1 MKKQQHVKF
10 LSIVLMIALIVLS
23 IPVGAS
29 AATETDKEWLSFS
42 ELCKEKGFVNGIQ
55 QPWFQKGSIGNDWG
69 YSSLDGY
76 AKCNFK
82 EEDFLKV
89 FYNCKAMGYDTFK
102 TWLSYNGAG
111 MIFDSNGDVVGI
123 DQTYIENLPKILQ
136 MAQDA
141 GLYVCLA
148 TFDHKEGYLANDT
161 SSYKY
166 ERLTRYLHNE
176 TAREMLFE
184 NWLRPILE
192 VVKEFPNVV
201 LIDLYVEPEAD
212 GGKWNVP
219 NGTNWDEMREFI
231 KAENDFIKEILP
243 DMETCCSAT
252 TKPVDMYETYS
263 GLDLDFYGY
272 DLYQSTGGA
281 TDTTDLFL
289 DAPFIYGEVGIE
301 VGTAIKGDEFV
312 SNWLTNYYS
321 EATQT
326 GVKAGFYWSYAFG
339 SEGNMT
345 VLDSKG
351 YPRAAM
357 LTSRFFQLDRD
368 YELSGEYPDM
378 DKPTMAYSTNEAI
391 TWMGSRGASKY
402 RVERSADL
410 KTWTVLK
417 TIDPEV
423 EKEYEYSTLMYQI
436 KDAEAAIIGGKFY
449 YRAVAIDAEGNESIS
464 EPSNIVKVKAVTCS
478 EEENLIKNYSFE
490 DENGFN
496 TNGRDG
502 KWHLASQNSTN
513 QAYLMKYITD
523 GVEGETTHT
532 GTHSVNKARLI
543 RQYVKV
549 KPNTDYTFTFY
560 VKFDNVAGFWNHFV
574 GVLTNVPEGSFAEAF
589 HTEYHGVMSSIQ
601 VPDNLKNGE
610 WQRMTY
616 FFNSG
621 DFEEVCIQV
630 QGYHTKADL
639 PEWYVDDIYLFE
651 TK

>member
-1 MKKQQHVKF
+1 MKKQMYVKI
-10 LSIVLMIALIVLS
+10 LSIVLVMALIVLS
-23 IPVGAS
+23 VPMSAS
-29 AATETDKEWLSFS
+29 AATEKDNKWLSFY
-42 ELCKEKGFVNGIQ
+42 ELCEQKGFVNGIQ
-55 QPWFQKGSIGNDWG
+55 HPYMTRASIGNDWG
-69 YSSLDGY
+69 YSSLDNY
-76 AKCNFK
+76 QKCNYK

-89 FYNCKAMGYDTFK
+89 FYNCKAMGYDIYK

-123 DQTYIENLPKILQ
+123 DQTYIENLPKILK
-136 MAQDA
+136 MAEDA
-141 GLYVCLA
+141 GLYICLA
-148 TFDHKEGYLANDT
+148 TFDHKEGYLSNDT

-176 TAREMLFE
+176 EARNMLFE

-192 VVKEFPNVV
+192 VIKDAPNVV

-243 DMETCCSAT
+243 DMETYCSAT
-252 TKPVDMYETYS
+252 SAPNDLYEFYS
-263 GLDLDFYGY
+263 SLGLDYYGY
-272 DLYQSTGGA
+272 DLYQGVGGA
-281 TDTTDLFL
+281 TETKDLFL
-289 DAPFIYGEVGIE
+289 DAPFIYGEIGIKQ
-301 VGTAIKGDEFV
+301 GTVVKDEEFI
-312 SNWLTNYYS
+312 SNWLGNYYS
-321 EATQT
+321 EAAQN
-326 GVKAGFYWSYAFG
+326 GVKAGFYWSYG
-339 SEGNMT
+339 WGNNGNMT
-345 VLDSKG
+345 VIDSKG
-351 YPRAAM
+351 LPRSAM

-378 DKPTMAYSTNEAI
+378 DKPAMTYSTNEAI
-391 TWMGSRGASKY
+391 TWFGSRGASKY
-402 RVERSADL
+402 RIERSSDL
-410 KTWTVLK
+410 KTWTTLK
-417 TIDPEV
+417 TVDPEV
-423 EKEYEYSTLMYQI
+423 DKDCEYSTLMYQI
-436 KDAEAAIIGGKFY
+436 KDLTVMSGGQFY
-449 YRAVAIDAEGNESIS
+449 YRAVAIDSEGNEVASD
-464 EPSNIVKVKAVTCS
+464 PSNVVNVKAVTCS

-502 KWHLASQNSTN
+502 KWHIESQNSSN
-513 QAYLMKYITD
+513 ENYLMKYITD

-532 GTHSVNKARLI
+532 GTHSINKARLV

-560 VKFDNVAGFWNHFV
+560 VKFDNVAGYWNHYV
-574 GVLTNVPEGSFAEAF
+574 GVLTDVPEGTFAEAF
-589 HTEYHGVMSSIQ
+589 DKQYHGVMSSIQ

-621 DFEEVCIQV
+621 DYEEVCIQV
-630 QGYHTKADL
+630 QGYHQKSDL